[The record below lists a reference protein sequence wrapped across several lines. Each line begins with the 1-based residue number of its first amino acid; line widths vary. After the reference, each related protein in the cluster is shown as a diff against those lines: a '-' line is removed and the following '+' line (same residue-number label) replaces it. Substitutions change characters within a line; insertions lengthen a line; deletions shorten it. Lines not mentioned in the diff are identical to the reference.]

1 MDRCTL
7 LGALEPVLRNGYGT
21 HTLCNPTVLT
31 RLREIGR
38 NPSLFGQ
45 TRRTPPG
52 EGRTLLLWRRQSHNV
67 NGLYPLRRAMVS
79 PSFGGYAAFRRTP
92 ADLGLLETF
101 V

>member
-31 RLREIGR
+31 RLREIGG
-38 NPSLFGQ
+38 NLSVLGQ
-45 TRRTPPG
+45 TRRTATL

-67 NGLYPLRRAMVS
+67 NGL
-79 PSFGGYAAFRRTP
+79 
-92 ADLGLLETF
+92 
-101 V
+101 

>member
-7 LGALEPVLRNGYGT
+7 LGALEPVLRYGYGA

-38 NPSLFGQ
+38 NLSVFGQ
-45 TRRTPPG
+45 TWRTAPG
-52 EGRTLLLWRRQSHNV
+52 EGRTLLLWGRQSHNV
-67 NGLYPLRRAMVS
+67 NGLYPLRRAVVS
-79 PSFGGYAAFRRTP
+79 PCLGDTQPCTAP
-92 ADLGLLETF
+92 AGLGLPETF